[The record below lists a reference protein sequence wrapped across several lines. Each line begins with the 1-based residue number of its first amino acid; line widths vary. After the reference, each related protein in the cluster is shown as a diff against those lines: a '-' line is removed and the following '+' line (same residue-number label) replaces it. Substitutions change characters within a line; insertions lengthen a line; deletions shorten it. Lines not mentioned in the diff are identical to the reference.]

1 MLSLPSILALLFLG
15 GILTWT
21 ASVSASCL
29 NNVHNDT
36 IGFFSNAALAF
47 GFEYPSITECAGHC
61 DRLEHCRAWLFHG
74 HAGECQLYRNIPVAN
89 AVIPGFT
96 YGTGSLGVRCYCF
109 DYVSSFFCASSYRI
123 GRLPV
128 ENNTAYARH
137 ISRVHLKCGGFK
149 RDYGT
154 DDAAFDEQASHSSWL
169 AGTVYARGLQE
180 APGHVEARRQRYRAI
195 SREWHAFLG
204 FETYLGPRK
213 RSWEEGEVRPGQK
226 RQRQYVMVEMD
237 FD

>member
-96 YGTGSLGVRCYCF
+96 YGVCDEETTSFLLCQFLPHRTLFMLVTIGS
-109 DYVSSFFCASSYRI
+109 I
-123 GRLPV
+123 
-128 ENNTAYARH
+128 
-137 ISRVHLKCGGFK
+137 
-149 RDYGT
+149 
-154 DDAAFDEQASHSSWL
+154 
-169 AGTVYARGLQE
+169 
-180 APGHVEARRQRYRAI
+180 
-195 SREWHAFLG
+195 
-204 FETYLGPRK
+204 
-213 RSWEEGEVRPGQK
+213 
-226 RQRQYVMVEMD
+226 
-237 FD
+237 